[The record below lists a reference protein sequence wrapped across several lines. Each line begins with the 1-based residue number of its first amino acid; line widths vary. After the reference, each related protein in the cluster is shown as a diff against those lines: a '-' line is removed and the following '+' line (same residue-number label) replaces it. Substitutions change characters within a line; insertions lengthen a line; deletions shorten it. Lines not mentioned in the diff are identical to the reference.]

1 LVTVDYLN
9 RGRLNHTQM
18 LEAERILQDKGIPY
32 RLIELSGRAMTVG
45 DVARFSKG
53 DFKIE
58 EICKTVI
65 MKDDKGDRFAFF
77 LTGND
82 RVDFLKAKRITGKKL
97 TVASL
102 TDVQEVTGVDPGA
115 VCPIL
120 LRIPLI
126 VDERVLKL
134 ERVNFG
140 SGNHLHG
147 LEMKT
152 EDLLRSVEHSIAD
165 ISE

>member
-1 LVTVDYLN
+1 VTVAYLN
-9 RGRLNHTQM
+9 RSSLNHTTM
-18 LEAERILQDKGIPY
+18 LEAERILREKGIPY
-32 RLIELSGRAMTVG
+32 RLIELMDRAMTVD

-53 DFKIE
+53 DIKIE

-65 MKDDKGDRFAFF
+65 MKDNEENRFAFF
-77 LTGND
+77 LTGTD

-97 TVASL
+97 SVASPK
-102 TDVQEVTGVDPGA
+102 DVREVNGVDPGA

-126 VDERVLKL
+126 VDENVLKL
-134 ERVNFG
+134 EHVNFG
-140 SGNHLHG
+140 SGHHLHG

-152 EDLLRSVEHSIAD
+152 EDLLRAVKHSIAD
-165 ISE
+165 IAEE